1 MRDERRESVFNAS
14 PWRAIASLS
23 VPSLISVVVMLLYNM
38 ADMYFVGWMKDVSQV
53 AAVSLA
59 MPVFTV
65 MMAISTMIGNGGC
78 TRIAQAMGQRDG
90 ELVRRCTALCFWA
103 SMVFGLV
110 IAVLCAVAQDPLLRF
125 LGASEETW
133 LSTRDYVLILTAGA
147 PVILLN
153 HSIGGMLRGEGLVK
167 VGLLGSMISTLAN
180 IALDPVFI
188 LVLGMGVR
196 GAAVATVLGN
206 ALAIAY
212 YFIYRARHR
221 TECVME
227 LDPRQ
232 ARDLGLLGGI
242 LALGLPNA
250 ISSTLSGFAGSFSN
264 QLLSGYGTGAVAAM
278 ASASKGTM
286 LVTMVQMGV
295 CMGVQPLLAYCYG
308 GKDWERLKGILLRLL
323 GLTVGLGTVL
333 TLVIWVGRDAV
344 VGLFIHDAEV
354 AAMGARFMG
363 VLLIMGPV
371 IGIYYL
377 AANFLQAGGNAL
389 AASVASALR
398 QGLLLIPLLYMMNA
412 TMGLDGLPT
421 AHLIADGVS
430 VVIALCMALVY
441 YRRIGKGA

>member
-1 MRDERRESVFNAS
+1 MQDERRESVFNAS

-53 AAVSLA
+53 AAVSLE

-78 TRIAQAMGQRDG
+78 TRIAQAMGRRDS
-90 ELVRRCTALCFWA
+90 EQIRRCTALCFWA
-103 SMVFGLV
+103 SIVFGLV
-110 IAVLCAVAQDPLLRF
+110 IAVLCAAAQSPLLRF

-133 LSTRDYVLILTAGA
+133 QATRDYVLILTAGA

-167 VGLLGSMISTLAN
+167 IGLLGSMISTLAN

-206 ALAIAY
+206 AFALVY

-221 TECVME
+221 TGCVME
-227 LDPRQ
+227 LNPRQ
-232 ARDLGLLGGI
+232 ARDLGLLGSK

-264 QLLSGYGTGAVAAM
+264 QLLAGYGTGAVAAM
-278 ASASKGTM
+278 AAAGKGTM

-323 GLTVGLGTVL
+323 GLTVGLGTAL

-344 VGLFIHDAEV
+344 VGLFIHNAEV
-354 AAMGARFMG
+354 AAMGAQFMG
-363 VLLIMGPV
+363 VLLLMGPV

-377 AANFLQAGGNAL
+377 ATNFLQAGGNAL

-430 VVIALCMALVY
+430 VVVALCMALMY
-441 YRRIGKGA
+441 YRRVGKSA